1 MKENKTRWVHVRLS
15 EAEREQLQEN
25 FSRTTERKISA
36 YVRNILLG
44 KPMIKGVRNLTGEA
58 YFRSFSQLLK
68 DLNGVA
74 NNFNQ
79 AVHKLHTLR
88 QHPQYLR
95 WLVAYQSDQERL
107 LKDIEAIKKFIN
119 DNAGRWLQ

>member
-1 MKENKTRWVHVRLS
+1 MKENKNKWVHVRLS
-15 EAEREQLQEN
+15 EAERRQLQEN
-25 FSRTTERKISA
+25 FSRTTERKISTYA
-36 YVRNILLG
+36 RNILLG

-68 DLNGVA
+68 DLNGAA

-88 QHPQYLR
+88 QLDQYKP
-95 WLVAYQSDQERL
+95 WLVAYEADKRKL
-107 LKDIEAIKKFIN
+107 MKDIEELKDFIN
-119 DNAGRWLQ
+119 KTAAQWLQ